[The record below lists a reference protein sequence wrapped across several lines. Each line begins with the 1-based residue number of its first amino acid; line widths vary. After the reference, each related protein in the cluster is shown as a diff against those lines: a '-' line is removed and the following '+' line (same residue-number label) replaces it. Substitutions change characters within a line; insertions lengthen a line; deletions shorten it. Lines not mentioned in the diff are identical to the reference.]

1 MLKLM
6 YITNDPTVAKIA
18 ADAGVDRIFIDMEVL
33 GKAER
38 QGGMDTVQSYH
49 VPEDIAKVRAAV
61 GGGTEIMARVN
72 PLNPNSQ
79 AEIDASVENGA
90 DVIMLPMWHTA
101 DDLRRL
107 VSMVD
112 GRAKVMPLLE
122 TDTAADTLPE
132 ALSIPG
138 IDQMHIGLND
148 LHLCYHQKFMFQLL
162 TDGTVDRLCAE
173 LREAS
178 IPYGF
183 GGVGRPGSGT
193 LPAEYI
199 IGEHYR
205 LGSQYVILSRSFCNT
220 EKTTD
225 LDEIRRIFAE
235 GVADIRRV
243 ERDCAAW
250 TQKRFDENHRRVLR
264 GKNRERNERMN
275 VLVTGAF
282 QLNSGEREQLEAAG
296 HKVFV
301 HGDERAPVDSPE
313 RYEAVVCNGLF
324 LYNSI
329 ERFTSL
335 RLIQL
340 TSAGLD
346 RVPLDDIWAR
356 GIALHNAAGVYS
368 VPMAEFAVCGILQ
381 LYKQS
386 RFFAANQAQHKW
398 EKHRGLLELSGKR
411 VCILG
416 CGDVGREIAKRLKA
430 FGCHITG
437 VNRTV
442 RELPDF
448 DELLPLDKLADA
460 AAACDILVCCIA
472 LTPETRGI
480 VSEEIFGRLHDG
492 AIFVNVARGALAD
505 EAALTKWLQNG
516 GCAVL
521 DVFAEEPLPESS
533 PLWDMENVLLTPHN
547 SFVGEGNRA
556 RLWET
561 IKENLG

>member
-1 MLKLM
+1 
-6 YITNDPTVAKIA
+6 
-18 ADAGVDRIFIDMEVL
+18 
-33 GKAER
+33 
-38 QGGMDTVQSYH
+38 
-49 VPEDIAKVRAAV
+49 
-61 GGGTEIMARVN
+61 
-72 PLNPNSQ
+72 
-79 AEIDASVENGA
+79 
-90 DVIMLPMWHTA
+90 
-101 DDLRRL
+101 
-107 VSMVD
+107 
-112 GRAKVMPLLE
+112 
-122 TDTAADTLPE
+122 
-132 ALSIPG
+132 
-138 IDQMHIGLND
+138 
-148 LHLCYHQKFMFQLL
+148 
-162 TDGTVDRLCAE
+162 
-173 LREAS
+173 
-178 IPYGF
+178 
-183 GGVGRPGSGT
+183 
-193 LPAEYI
+193 
-199 IGEHYR
+199 
-205 LGSQYVILSRSFCNT
+205 
-220 EKTTD
+220 
-225 LDEIRRIFAE
+225 
-235 GVADIRRV
+235 
-243 ERDCAAW
+243 
-250 TQKRFDENHRRVLR
+250 
-264 GKNRERNERMN
+264 MN

-301 HGDERAPVDSPE
+301 HGDERAPVDCPE

-335 RLIQL
+335 RVIQL

-346 RVPLDDIWAR
+346 RVPLDDIRAR
-356 GIALHNAAGVYS
+356 GIELHNAARVYS

-398 EKHRGLLELSGKR
+398 EKHRGLLEISGKR

-442 RELPDF
+442 RVLPDF
-448 DELLPLDKLADA
+448 DEVLPLDKLADA
-460 AAACDILVCCIA
+460 AAACDI

-492 AIFVNVARGALAD
+492 AIFVNVARGALTD
-505 EAALTKWLQNG
+505 EAALTAWLQGG

-533 PLWDMENVLLTPHN
+533 PLWDMENVVLTPHN
-547 SFVGEGNRA
+547 SFVGEGNQA